1 MYLFLVAKLS
11 QTNKNISNNT
21 LEDFSRKLEFSNA
34 KNMNFQ
40 EKTRKSLFIG
50 IAETIEKLYLC
61 NRKKIGIKSNG

>member
-34 KNMNFQ
+34 KNMKFQ
-40 EKTRKSLFIG
+40 KNKKI
-50 IAETIEKLYLC
+50 TIYRYC
-61 NRKKIGIKSNG
+61 RNNRKIVPLQPQKRLE